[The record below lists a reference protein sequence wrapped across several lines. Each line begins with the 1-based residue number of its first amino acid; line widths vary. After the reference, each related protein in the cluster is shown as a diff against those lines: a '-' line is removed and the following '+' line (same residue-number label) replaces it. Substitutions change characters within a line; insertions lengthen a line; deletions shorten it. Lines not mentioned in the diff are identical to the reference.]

1 MIQSPYRRKMKPA
14 FLPVEM
20 METTDSFG
28 YWVRRR
34 RKALDLTQ
42 EELAQ
47 CVGCAAVTLRKIE
60 SDERRPSAQMAERLA
75 HCLGLPEAER
85 PWFIATALGKRAPAQ
100 LLLPSDP
107 TAGSPPGNLPSPV
120 TAMIGR
126 TAEVAA
132 IADCLRRKEAR
143 LLTLTGPVGVG
154 KTRLA
159 IEVGHQLLANYRNGV
174 YLVELSSVRDPLL
187 VPAATASVLGV
198 REAHNRDL
206 AQSIADFLGAK
217 HLLLIFDNF
226 EHLLPAASFLSTL
239 LSACP
244 ALKILVTSRA
254 SLRLYGEH
262 EIAVAPLPLPD
273 ANDLSGAADSPCV
286 RLFYERA
293 RAARADFHLTPSQT
307 PAVVEICRRLDG
319 LPLAV
324 ELAAARIKLFSPR
337 ELQQR
342 LDNRLSLLT
351 QGAMNLP
358 PRLQGLENAIAWSYG
373 LLSPAQRTL
382 LDRLAVFA
390 GGFALPEAEAICA
403 SPLVESQPPSE
414 YGTTL
419 AFREVAEGIDA
430 LLGHSL
436 LVRQTASGDNQPASN
451 RCCPR
456 CPTRLLRERV
466 ESEPR
471 FSMLETIREFALDR
485 LRASGELATIQQ
497 RHAEYFTAWVV
508 RAASHLQ
515 GPEQDVWLVHLER
528 EADNLRA
535 ALNWLLITRQ
545 AETAAHIACALGTSW
560 QRRAHYSEGRGWLD
574 KVLAQNAETSVDDV
588 LHGRPLQTAARLA
601 YRQGDWQTANA
612 YLQESLALFHSAGD
626 QVGKAHI
633 LHDLGCIALDQA
645 DWPAAIRLNEDSL
658 RLARDASEPIATY
671 RALTNLGRAHLSLGD
686 RDAAAALFHDAYK
699 IAQRV
704 DHTEGIAFSLTN
716 LSWIALYA
724 GDSAYAKTLAQD
736 GLRLCHLLGEREIF
750 TECLEILASTAL
762 VEGEE
767 RRAAQLSGAAEAI
780 REELHITR
788 PPTQPMIVTQART
801 VAALRAQLPET
812 AFEVAWRQGRGMC
825 LDAIANF
832 ALSCAETSSP

>member
-1 MIQSPYRRKMKPA
+1 
-14 FLPVEM
+14 

-75 HCLGLPEAER
+75 QCLGLPEAEC

-100 LLLPSDP
+100 LPLPSDP
-107 TAGSPPGNLPSPV
+107 TAGSPPGNLPSPL
-120 TAMIGR
+120 TSMIGR
-126 TAEVAA
+126 TAEVTA
-132 IADCLRRKEAR
+132 ITDCLRRKEAR

-159 IEVGHQLLANYRNGV
+159 IEVGHQLLADYRNGV
-174 YLVELSSVRDPLL
+174 YLVTLASVRDPNL
-187 VPAATASVLGV
+187 VPAATASTLGV
-198 REAHNRDL
+198 REVRNRDL
-206 AQSIADFLGAK
+206 AQSIADSLASK

-226 EHLLPAASFLSTL
+226 EHLLPAAPFLSTL

-244 ALKILVTSRA
+244 ALQILVTSRA

-273 ANDLSGAADSPCV
+273 ANDLTDAADSPCV

-293 RAARADFHLTPSQT
+293 RAARADFHLTPSLT
-307 PAVVEICRRLDG
+307 PAVVEVCRRLDG

-351 QGAMNLP
+351 QGAADLP

-373 LLSPAQRTL
+373 LLLPIQRTL
-382 LDRLAVFA
+382 LARLAVFA
-390 GGFALPEAEAICA
+390 GGFSLPEAEAICA
-403 SPLVESQPPSE
+403 SPLAEPTPAADHVA
-414 YGTTL
+414 TL
-419 AFREVAEGIDA
+419 AFREIADGIEA

-436 LVRQTASGDNQPASN
+436 LVRQITASENQPSDN

-485 LRASGELATIQQ
+485 LRASGELATTQQ
-497 RHAEYFTAWVV
+497 RHAEYFAAWVE
-508 RAASHLQ
+508 RATPHLQ
-515 GPEQDVWLVHLER
+515 GPEQGVWLAHLER
-528 EADNLRA
+528 EADNLRT
-535 ALNWLLITRQ
+535 ALNWLLATHQ
-545 AETAAHIACALGTSW
+545 VEAAAHMVCALGTPW
-560 QRRAHYSEGRGWLD
+560 QRRGHYSEGRGWLD
-574 KVLAQNAETSVDDV
+574 KVLAQIAETPVDGV
-588 LHGRPLQTAARLA
+588 LHARTLQTAARLA

-612 YLQESLALFHSAGD
+612 YLQESLVLFNSAGD
-626 QVGKAHI
+626 QVGKARI
-633 LHDLGCIALDQA
+633 LYDLGWIALDRA
-645 DWPAAIRLNEDSL
+645 DWSTAIRLNEESL
-658 RLARDASEPIATY
+658 GLARDAGEHMATY
-671 RALTNLGRAHLSLGD
+671 QALTNLGRAQLSLD
-686 RDAAAALFHDAYK
+686 NNDAAAALFREAYK

-736 GLRLCHLLGEREIF
+736 SLRLCHLLGEREIF
-750 TECLEILASTAL
+750 AECLEILAATAL

-788 PPTQPMIVTQART
+788 PATQPIIVTQAQT
-801 VAALRAQLPET
+801 VATLRAQLPET

-832 ALSCAETSSP
+832 ALSCAQTSSS